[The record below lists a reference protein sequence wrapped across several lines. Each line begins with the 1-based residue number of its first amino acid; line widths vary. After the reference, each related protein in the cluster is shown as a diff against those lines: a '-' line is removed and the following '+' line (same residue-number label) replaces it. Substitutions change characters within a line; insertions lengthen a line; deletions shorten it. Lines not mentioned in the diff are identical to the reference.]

1 MVNDNILAL
10 IERTPDAIMRQVAER
25 VRMRRLELNWT
36 QNLLAA
42 KAGLPLA
49 TYRRFESKGEISF
62 RALIMIAIA
71 LRAEDDIE
79 QLFSTKNYQSIDELI
94 DGKQNSNRKRATKNE

>member
-1 MVNDNILAL
+1 MINDNILVL
-10 IERTPDAIMRQVAER
+10 IERTPDAIMQQMAQR

-36 QNLLAA
+36 QNLLAS

-62 RALIMIAIA
+62 RGMVMIAIA
-71 LRAEDDIE
+71 LGAEEDFE
-79 QLFSTKNYQSIDELI
+79 HLFSLKRYQNIDELI
-94 DGKQNSNRKRATKNE
+94 AQKQKNPRKRATKNE